1 MAQAMAMMPKNATTR
16 RSQFVR
22 ISLNGKRS
30 QMVSTIQTVT
40 VQHMIQDTWKLPE
53 TVLANFS
60 QYGGAM
66 DVKYCHG

>member
-1 MAQAMAMMPKNATTR
+1 MAQAMAIIPTKAVTR

-22 ISLNGKRS
+22 ISLKGKRS

-40 VQHMIQDTWKLPE
+40 VQHMIHDTWKLPE

-60 QYGGAM
+60 Q
-66 DVKYCHG
+66 

>member
-1 MAQAMAMMPKNATTR
+1 MAMMPKKAVTR
-16 RSQFVR
+16 RSQFVFMR
-22 ISLNGKRS
+22 ENGKRS

-40 VQHMIQDTWKLPE
+40 VQHMIQATWKLPE
-53 TVLANFS
+53 TVFANFS